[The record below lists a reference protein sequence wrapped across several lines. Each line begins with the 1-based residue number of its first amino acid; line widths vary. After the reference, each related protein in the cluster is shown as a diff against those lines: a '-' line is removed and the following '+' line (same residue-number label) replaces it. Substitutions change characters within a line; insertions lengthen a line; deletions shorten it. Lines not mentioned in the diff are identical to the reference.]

1 MKAIK
6 CWIQDQSKPPTV
18 KIGILSAQNDV
29 HRAIETQ
36 TEIGWLHMFSWLCK
50 HRLATYQY
58 GSGPCSK
65 SSQKHAC
72 TYGSVL
78 KGYQELTIT

>member
-6 CWIQDQSKPPTV
+6 CWIQDPSKPPTV

-36 TEIGWLHMFSWLCK
+36 TEIGWLHMFRGFVSIDWGHVNMEADVVPNPAKNL
-50 HRLATYQY
+50 HTSMDQF
-58 GSGPCSK
+58 
-65 SSQKHAC
+65 QKF
-72 TYGSVL
+72 L
-78 KGYQELTIT
+78 LTHM